1 MARRHASAPVHSGS
15 SCNTGAAAH
24 RGVARARLR
33 GSAADQQPGI
43 TRECM
48 LAPGDGCAA
57 LVGMSP
63 LQHARFARALCRN
76 TTTLALRALRL
87 NHADVRAGRREPL
100 AVLFVLVAVI
110 WDAVACEAESFAAG
124 FSAAGFSRAGS
135 LVSAPRRAVIVAVT
149 FSGTP
154 GCAFLGCAFLGRA
167 FSGCPFLGS
176 AALVPTSGAERSRP
190 RAHGPPRGSRLVA
203 GRAVSSS
210 CCIGVVQ
217 MRVSCGALGRAGQTT
232 PSTACCS
239 RLRSAGSSRGERRG
253 SGCRHLRV
261 KRRAMQAASARREH
275 RASLARPNPRVERF
289 AMIVALP
296 TRHTGFAPR
305 ATPCA
310 RVPSRVPRAV
320 EAAWRPRGLVARR

>member
-48 LAPGDGCAA
+48 LASGDGCAA

-110 WDAVACEAESFAAG
+110 WDAVASEAESFAAG
-124 FSAAGFSRAGS
+124 SSAAGS
-135 LVSAPRRAVIVAVT
+135 LVSAPRSAVIVAVT

-154 GCAFLGCAFLGRA
+154 GCAFSGCAFLG
-167 FSGCPFLGS
+167 CPFFGC
-176 AALVPTSGAERSRP
+176 AAPVPTSGAERSRP

-261 KRRAMQAASARREH
+261 KRRAMQAARARREH

-305 ATPCA
+305 ATACA
-310 RVPSRVPRAV
+310 RVPSCVPRAV
-320 EAAWRPRGLVARR
+320 EGAWRPRGLVARR